1 MKKIIILLGVLLLA
15 AAVALTKPLTVD
27 TSGSYQTQN
36 MRPTEAFD
44 TIMVSGPVE
53 VGLAQTNGTQHE
65 ISLSGPESL
74 LRLADIR
81 VQDNTLWIGYKQD
94 IAIKGDHH
102 LRVSVVAPAVQKISV
117 SDRAELVV
125 PGELL
130 INHLTIQANTSSE
143 VEIASLQAE
152 SVQAEIT
159 GNAELEIDDLTC
171 QMLQIKA
178 HGNSSFDAD
187 KTACQTILVEANNRS
202 TVDLSAIS
210 TDTITVQS
218 GQSAEVKLKGKAAS
232 ASLIARGRSGIR
244 AGSLQVDKADVMA
257 ENSAHIDVRVQDTL
271 NAQAQGRGAVEYRGW
286 PKSITRIG
294 RESAIYP
301 IR

>member
-15 AAVALTKPLTVD
+15 AAVALTKPLAVD
-27 TSGSYQTQN
+27 SNGSYQTQN
-36 MRPTEAFD
+36 MQPTQAFD
-44 TIMVSGPVE
+44 SLMISGPVE

-74 LRLADIR
+74 LRLADIK
-81 VQDNTLWIGYKQD
+81 VKDNTLWIGYKQD
-94 IAIKGDHH
+94 IVVKGDHH
-102 LRVSVVAPAVQKISV
+102 LRVSVVAPTVQEISV

-130 INHLTIQANTSSE
+130 VNHLTIRADANSE

-152 SVQAEIT
+152 SVQTELR
-159 GNAELEIDDLTC
+159 GNAEIEIDNLTC
-171 QMLQIKA
+171 QMLQVKA
-178 HGNSSFDAD
+178 HGNSVFDAD
-187 KTACQTILVEANNRS
+187 KTACQTILVEAYNRS
-202 TVDLSAIS
+202 AVDLSAIS

-218 GQSAEVKLKGKAAS
+218 GQSSEVKLKGNAAS

-244 AGSLQVDKADVMA
+244 AGSLQVEKADVMA

-294 RESAIYP
+294 RESSIYS